1 MRLKKLFVLLMLA
14 LVLFSNEPIVP
25 IQIDKTLNKEK
36 VKLGEKLFFDVRLS
50 KDSTISC
57 GSCHVIELGGV
68 DNLEKSFGVNGA
80 TGVINTSTVLN
91 SRYNFVQFWDG
102 RARTLEEQIEGP
114 VHNPVEMA
122 SNWKETLHKLNQ
134 DQYYIDSFKAIYSDS
149 IKVEYIK
156 DAIAEYERSLITPSR
171 FDRYLLGKKDAITEA
186 EKRGYNLFKDYGC
199 SSCHQGK
206 NIGGNMYEKMG
217 VFQPY
222 FQDKNITD
230 ADKGRYNL
238 TKNEVHLHEFK
249 VPTLRNIALTYPY
262 LHDGSVKTL
271 EEMVR
276 LMAKYQIGQE
286 ISDNEVTDIVY
297 FLKSLT
303 WKKLEK

>member
-1 MRLKKLFVLLMLA
+1 MKKLFVLLMLA

>member
-122 SNWKETLHKLNQ
+122 SNWKETLQKLNQ

>member
-1 MRLKKLFVLLMLA
+1 MLA

-25 IQIDKTLNKEK
+25 LQVDKTLNNEK
-36 VKLGEKLFFDVRLS
+36 VKLGKKLFFDVRLS
-50 KDSTISC
+50 KTSTISC

-68 DNLEKSFGVNGA
+68 DNLKKSFGVNGA
-80 TGVINTSTVLN
+80 IGIINTPTVLN

-102 RARTLEEQIEGP
+102 RARTLEEQIESP
-114 VHNPVEMA
+114 LHNPVEMA

-134 DQYYIDSFKAIYSDS
+134 DQYYIDNFKAIYSDS
-149 IKVEYIK
+149 IKVEYIT

-171 FDRYLLGKKDAITEA
+171 FDRYLHGEKDAITEA
-186 EKRGYNLFKDYGC
+186 EKRGYGLFKDYGC
-199 SSCHQGK
+199 SSCHQGR

-222 FQDKNITD
+222 FKDKNITD
-230 ADKGRYNL
+230 SDKGRYNH

-271 EEMVR
+271 EEIVR
-276 LMAKYQIGQE
+276 LMAKYQTGQE
-286 ISDNEVTDIVY
+286 ISDNEVTAIVF

-303 WKKLEK
+303 WEKLEK

>member
-1 MRLKKLFVLLMLA
+1 MKKLFVLLMLA

-122 SNWKETLHKLNQ
+122 SNWKETLQKLNQ